1 MFTIYSFILLAM
13 SGMNTWCAPVH
24 LPNPLYQS
32 ELKCVKQKLL
42 CISDRKA
49 FNARNEMPMK
59 LLKGLKE
66 HKSGPPI
73 SFQVTTLQVWSRIWE
88 LLLTVRG
95 QSYKNYYLC
104 HTYPHSQGWW
114 PGGETRSLNTIKNN
128 VCWIL
133 VCQMSSQQKEKWLYS
148 LLLYKFFTRAFH
160 YTL

>member
-42 CISDRKA
+42 CVSDRKV

-73 SFQVTTLQVWSRIWE
+73 SFQVTTLQV
-88 LLLTVRG
+88 
-95 QSYKNYYLC
+95 
-104 HTYPHSQGWW
+104 
-114 PGGETRSLNTIKNN
+114 
-128 VCWIL
+128 
-133 VCQMSSQQKEKWLYS
+133 
-148 LLLYKFFTRAFH
+148 
-160 YTL
+160 